1 MLKPTTFLAVL
12 LVLAALT
19 LPIARATAQ
28 QPVVTESNL
37 TEMIKNAK
45 TPAEHEAIAAFYDR
59 EAAANE
65 ERAKIHR
72 NDANIYAKP
81 GMTLHCNNLA
91 RDFRRAAKE
100 DKALAAAHREMA
112 KKAAE
117 QKGR

>member
-1 MLKPTTFLAVL
+1 MKKVTTLFLGFVL
-12 LVLAALT
+12 LAAAM
-19 LPIARATAQ
+19 LPATWAIAQ
-28 QPVVTESNL
+28 QPLVTASNL

-45 TPAEHEAIAAFYDR
+45 TPAEHEAIAAFYDK

-65 ERAKIHR
+65 EMAKIHR
-72 NDANIYAKP
+72 DDANIYAKP

-117 QKGR
+117 NTGQ